1 MSKKDKKRIAELERQ
16 QSILSATVRVMREEH
31 DYLSRCYHEDK
42 FEQGSTPKS
51 EPKQPE
57 AAKDN
62 PTMDGAKLDSEQVDF
77 VLLGRDF
84 SKSSMG
90 MLKSMIQARGKTK
103 CAGCQNI
110 ENILNKF
117 KKLEDYL
124 DVEYVK
130 LETKVEK
137 YEKKQYLSGGFF
149 AVSGGT
155 PTAEWSEV
163 CTKKVAKKSKSK
175 KK

>member
-1 MSKKDKKRIAELERQ
+1 
-16 QSILSATVRVMREEH
+16 
-31 DYLSRCYHEDK
+31 
-42 FEQGSTPKS
+42 
-51 EPKQPE
+51 
-57 AAKDN
+57 
-62 PTMDGAKLDSEQVDF
+62 
-77 VLLGRDF
+77 
-84 SKSSMG
+84 
-90 MLKSMIQARGKTK
+90 MIP
-103 CAGCQNI
+103 I
-110 ENILNKF
+110 EKNILNKF

-124 DVEYVK
+124 DIEYVK